1 VFNEELKALS
11 QKKRKKRKCL
21 RLSLKKKEKKEND
34 VVASLII
41 Q

>member
-1 VFNEELKALS
+1 MKN
-11 QKKRKKRKCL
+11 L